1 VSERNVPFCFKQ
13 KHRSETSH
21 NSVSKTYLKWLA
33 NDLRLLAKVTFFHS
47 HLENSVTMWK
57 NKEVVPNTS
66 KSQDLAASS
75 PLHII
80 VSLKQRG
87 EVG

>member
-1 VSERNVPFCFKQ
+1 M
-13 KHRSETSH
+13 
-21 NSVSKTYLKWLA
+21 
-33 NDLRLLAKVTFFHS
+33 LAKVTFFHS
-47 HLENSVTMWK
+47 HLENSVTMRK

-66 KSQDLAASS
+66 KSQDLTASS

-80 VSLKQRG
+80 VSWKQRG